1 MDILMGL
8 DNSRWLPRQA
18 NNADESPGNFRLM
31 KSQFGKRYMI
41 MGSDAE
47 VREIGPIESPTRD
60 ALGRMWKGGMALTV
74 WLMTG
79 IWSALRCIILLPMK
93 FVQARHGA
101 LKDPGCGVEEPR
113 PRLPPLR
120 IGLQPFG
127 GPGWGLRSTTGPS
140 SPSTSA
146 KRGST

>member
-1 MDILMGL
+1 
-8 DNSRWLPRQA
+8 
-18 NNADESPGNFRLM
+18 
-31 KSQFGKRYMI
+31 MI

-113 PRLPPLR
+113 PPITPFANWPPALR
-120 IGLQPFG
+120 RAGMGLEEHYRAF
-127 GPGWGLRSTTGPS
+127 LAAK
-140 SPSTSA
+140 SA